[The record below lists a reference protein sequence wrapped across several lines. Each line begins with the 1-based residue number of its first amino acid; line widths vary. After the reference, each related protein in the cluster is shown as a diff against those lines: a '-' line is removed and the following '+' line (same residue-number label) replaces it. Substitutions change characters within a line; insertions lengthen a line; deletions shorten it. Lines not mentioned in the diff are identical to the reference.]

1 MKFREGRN
9 GGKLKSGNTIGVGR
23 PKMPDLKEVIA
34 KALSSDKNGKQ
45 AIEEIIEAMQEKARK
60 GDVKAAEFLFD
71 RGYGKASQDIHMKQE
86 GTQEVII
93 RVIEDDGTHSP
104 KA

>member
-45 AIEEIIEAMQEKARK
+45 AIEEIIEAMQEKARR

-93 RVIEDDGTHSP
+93 RVIEDDGTNSP

>member
-93 RVIEDDGTHSP
+93 RVIEDDGINSP

>member
-45 AIEEIIEAMQEKARK
+45 AIEEIIEAMQEKARR

-93 RVIEDDGTHSP
+93 RVIEDDRTNSQ

>member
-93 RVIEDDGTHSP
+93 RVIEDDRTNSP

>member
-23 PKMPDLKEVIA
+23 PKMPDLKEIIA

-93 RVIEDDGTHSP
+93 RVIEDDRTNSP

>member
-34 KALSSDKNGKQ
+34 KALSSDNNGKQ

-93 RVIEDDGTHSP
+93 RVIEDDRTNSQ